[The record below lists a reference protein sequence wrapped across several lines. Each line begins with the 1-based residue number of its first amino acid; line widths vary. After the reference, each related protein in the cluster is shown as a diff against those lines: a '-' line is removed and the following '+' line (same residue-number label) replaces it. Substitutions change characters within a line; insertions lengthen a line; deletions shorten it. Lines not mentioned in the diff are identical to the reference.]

1 VDSEIATGHPATTRE
16 SAELT
21 EQTDLLR
28 MNVFVLLN
36 RALDVSAWRENFE
49 SGDLPDGTPYGF
61 HLAQSDTCKVS
72 FSRPTKST
80 LAARSFKFV
89 LGFDL
94 FHALNNWRSIQSSD
108 VVWTMSE
115 REYLAALFLMA
126 LAPKKKSPKVLAQTI
141 WLFDRWEKLSTVR
154 KAFYRWLIARAAV
167 LTVHSK
173 SYLGL
178 VQSMFSEADV
188 RLTYFAISADSFPL
202 AQPIAEN
209 RTGKLRIFSAG
220 NDQSRDWGTLFEA
233 LGGDERFEV
242 VVAIR
247 GIEAKQV
254 RRFSNFTVLDPANI
268 AGFRASYSWADFT
281 VIPMKPNRYSGITV
295 ALEATASGST
305 LICSDTG
312 GVPTYFSHDEAIFV
326 PPGDPVALRNAAL
339 AVGAEERAIASRA
352 QRRFIE
358 RDYTTKGLARRHIE
372 LSRELLGVELVQVPH
387 ASIAHCDV

>member
-1 VDSEIATGHPATTRE
+1 
-16 SAELT
+16 
-21 EQTDLLR
+21 
-28 MNVFVLLN
+28 
-36 RALDVSAWRENFE
+36 
-49 SGDLPDGTPYGF
+49 
-61 HLAQSDTCKVS
+61 
-72 FSRPTKST
+72 
-80 LAARSFKFV
+80 
-89 LGFDL
+89 
-94 FHALNNWRSIQSSD
+94 
-108 VVWTMSE
+108 MSE

-126 LAPKKKSPKVLAQTI
+126 LAPKKKSPKVLALTI

-188 RLTYFAISADSFPL
+188 RLTYFGISADSFPL

-312 GVPTYFSHDEAIFV
+312 GVPTYLSHDEAIFV

-339 AVGAEERAIASRA
+339 AVGAGPRGHVDWAKVPADVLEIIS
-352 QRRFIE
+352 
-358 RDYTTKGLARRHIE
+358 
-372 LSRELLGVELVQVPH
+372 ELLEAA
-387 ASIAHCDV
+387 ASLGWSTDTLTKEVLKAHERTQQGTPAGRFAAFANHLMNAAETRTAQAA